1 VSKYGFENLVAWQ
14 KSVVLVEMSYA
25 LVKLLPRDEKT
36 VLIDQLRRAST
47 SVPLNIA
54 EGSIGKNP
62 RVYMQFLE
70 IAHRSLYETVAI
82 LKIIERLYKINV
94 AKELDMCDEVSKTLS
109 GLKNWVA
116 SNRNPQG
123 FSRNS

>member
-1 VSKYGFENLVAWQ
+1 MGNYGFENLGVWQ
-14 KSVVLVEMSYA
+14 KSVTLVEMSYA
-25 LVKLLPRDEKT
+25 LVKRLPRDEKA

-62 RVYMQFLE
+62 KIFMQFLE

-82 LKIIERLYKINV
+82 LKIIERLYKISV
-94 AKELDMCDEVSKTLS
+94 SKELELCDEISKMLS
-109 GLKNWVA
+109 GLKRWV
-116 SNRNPQG
+116 S
-123 FSRNS
+123 STRNS